1 MSDDR
6 VALLTEAYRL
16 FNDRAIDALLA
27 MMTDDVEWPDVAGSK
42 VLHGKQAVR
51 AYWEAQFAV
60 ASPKVTPTDFVGS
73 TDGDD
78 VVAVIDQQV
87 FDLEGRPLTPLAV
100 VYHRYSFSGSLVRR
114 MTVFDDSSAAVGS
127 PPIT

>member
-1 MSDDR
+1 ML
-6 VALLTEAYRL
+6 AEAYRL
-16 FNDRAIDALLA
+16 FNDRDIDALLA
-27 MMTDDVEWPDVAGSK
+27 MMTDDIEWPDVAGSK

-60 ASPKVTPTDFVGS
+60 ASPKVTPTDFIES
-73 TDGDD
+73 RDGHDL
-78 VVAVIDQQV
+78 VAVIDQQV

-100 VYHRYSFSGSLVRR
+100 VYHRYSFSGPLVGR
-114 MTVFDDSSAAVGS
+114 MMVFADRSAAIGS